1 MKQKLKPIL
10 IILII
15 GLILISLT
23 IRFTLLSKKTFPKP
37 IEESIFKEE
46 EPKSEEIEEESIR
59 KVFVDIK
66 GAVNNPGVYEIE
78 ENKKVIDVISLAG
91 GFNESA
97 DTSTINLAKQVK
109 DEMVIIIYTEE
120 EIKKAME
127 GEKEFKVIDNTC
139 VCPTLKNDACITSKN
154 TSQSEQ
160 SKENNKTDSNEEI
173 EIININTAT
182 AEDFD
187 KLPGIGA
194 SKAESIIKYR
204 EEHGQFK
211 SIEELKEISGIGDSL
226 FEKIKDY
233 ITV

>member
-187 KLPGIGA
+187 KLPELEQVKQNQLLNIEKNTDNL
-194 SKAESIIKYR
+194 KA
-204 EEHGQFK
+204 
-211 SIEELKEISGIGDSL
+211 LKN
-226 FEKIKDY
+226 
-233 ITV
+233 